1 MNTTIPAQS
10 VESQLKNE
18 TLKGK
23 ILVKVAETND
33 EDLLNEILDFINQKK
48 TVSEK
53 SPIHLSKHIPYIFE
67 QYNETLKKLAE

>member
-1 MNTTIPAQS
+1 MNTAILAQN
-10 VESQLKNE
+10 VENQLKKD
-18 TLKGK
+18 TLRGK

-53 SPIHLSKHIPYIFE
+53 PSIDLSKHIPYIFE
-67 QYNETLKKLAE
+67 KYNETLQKLAE